1 MKEIKAQISFLFKK
15 IYSVWF
21 PWLDIA
27 ILTFIYFF
35 LWGEHINPYRHYQL
49 IKYGEVAVGKISG
62 EDGLYKYSDSPR
74 MRDFEYTFMLRNG
87 KIVKSSAHTFTI
99 DKDSRTRPKYP
110 VIAEISYLPNNPEI
124 NWIKSDLSSSVE
136 DFLYR
141 HLVFGTLFI
150 VLVYCISMIVFRLSI
165 LDYRR
170 EKLFGRLTKER
181 RILVELP
188 RELMN

>member
-1 MKEIKAQISFLFKK
+1 MKKIKAQIRSFFKE

-49 IKYGEVAVGKISG
+49 IKYGEVAFGKISG
-62 EDGLYKYSDSPR
+62 EDGLYQYSESPR
-74 MRDFEYTFMLRNG
+74 MRDFEYTFSLPDG
-87 KIVKSSAHTFTI
+87 KIIKSSAHTFTI
-99 DKDSRTRPKYP
+99 DKISWERPKYP
-110 VIAEISYLPNNPEI
+110 ITAEILYLPNSPEI
-124 NWIKSDLSSSVE
+124 NWIKSDLSNSIGE
-136 DFLYR
+136 FLYR

-150 VLVYCISMIVFRLSI
+150 LLVYFISMIVFRLNI

-170 EKLFGRLTKER
+170 EKLFGRLIKER
-181 RILVELP
+181 QILVELP
-188 RELMN
+188 REQIT